1 MSEEQTTLSDE
12 EIETRGAASP
22 QAAFDDSDDSG
33 DDSGDEDW
41 SDEDSGGCST
51 DTLKPGA
58 VVNEADVSY
67 TGKGAFFD
75 AIELAR

>member
-1 MSEEQTTLSDE
+1 M
-12 EIETRGAASP
+12 
-22 QAAFDDSDDSG
+22 
-33 DDSGDEDW
+33 
-41 SDEDSGGCST
+41 
-51 DTLKPGA
+51 LKPGA